1 MSQPQH
7 GAAGVTQFVTSRAEE
22 PEGSPVSAAPAVPAT
37 PPAEKGS
44 AFVKP
49 VTPKEEQPARPIPT
63 MGFPAFWYRTLRVF
77 NENVTPPN
85 LSKKEVAAIAEQRA
99 LDERNT
105 RAQMSYDESRHL
117 TDLCPHLVV
126 VFVGVKGSAAT
137 TTTMVHTASILA
149 DDTRTLVYG
158 ADFNPA
164 SGTAGARLGK
174 EFGETVSIQEFS
186 AIVDSVKGDRKLV
199 NARLRPT
206 RYGVRVLSADD
217 YTKIPDAQYG
227 TTTAKMV
234 EVLDSNCDYLM
245 LDTPNDIT
253 TAAAR
258 AVLAAADII
267 VFTANVR
274 ERDSLR
280 LLRVSMDTVREL
292 GHRQKVHDSVVV
304 VSNTPEGA
312 TLDDYTKYLGVTNLH
327 HEVTRGLEPGEF
339 NGQLLV
345 VPHDP
350 AIARNVEVDLGAY
363 HWSTIQAYRDINIA
377 VFEQAL
383 KAKQRKTLTA
393 LGRS

>member
-1 MSQPQH
+1 MSQPH
-7 GAAGVTQFVTSRAEE
+7 GAAGVTRFVTPRTEE
-22 PEGSPVSAAPAVPAT
+22 PKASSELVTQAAPT
-37 PPAEKGS
+37 PKKEQGA

-49 VTPKEEQPARPIPT
+49 TQPAEEVAPRPIPT
-63 MGFPAFWYRTLRVF
+63 MGFPAFWYGFLHLF
-77 NENVTPPN
+77 NPSVTPPH
-85 LSKKEVAAIAEQRA
+85 LSKKEVAAIAERLAIEEREARA
-99 LDERNT
+99 V
-105 RAQMSYDESRHL
+105 ASYNELRHL
-117 TDLCPHLVV
+117 TDEVPHLVV

-137 TTTMVHTASILA
+137 TTSMVHASSVLA

-186 AIVDSVKGDRKLV
+186 AIVDEVKGDRKLV

-217 YTKIPDAQYG
+217 YTKIPGEQYG
-227 TTTAKMV
+227 TTTAKML

-258 AVLAAADII
+258 EVLKAADII

-274 ERDSLR
+274 EVDSLR

-292 GHRQKVHDSVVV
+292 GHRQKVKDSVVV
-304 VSNTPEGA
+304 ISNAPEEA
-312 TLDDYTKYLGVTNLH
+312 TYRDYTKYLGDTNLH
-327 HEVTRGLEPGEF
+327 HEVTRPLQPGEF
-339 NGQLLV
+339 DGQMLV

-363 HWSTIQAYRDINIA
+363 DWKTIQAYRDLSIA
-377 VFEQAL
+377 ILEQAR
-383 KAKQRKTLTA
+383 KANQRTTLTA